1 MKLHKKMQGT
11 IAVAKAIAKFNELG
25 CSVFT
30 EFGDLSRIDLI
41 VERGGRLRRVQVK
54 STDVDGEV
62 VRLSLK
68 KSGPN
73 GYSYTYRETD
83 FDYFVVYVRTLDKLL
98 IVPSSVLRDNSN
110 ALVFRL
116 SKAKN
121 NQSKGVHLL
130 LDYEN
135 FDLFLRDLTS
145 SS

>member
-11 IAVAKAIAKFNELG
+11 IAVAKAVAKFNELG

-41 VERGGRLRRVQVK
+41 VERDGKLRRVQVK

-73 GYSYTYRETD
+73 GYSYTYKVSD
-83 FDYFVVYVRTLDKLL
+83 FDYFVLYIRTLDKLL
-98 IVPSSVLRDNSN
+98 LVPSSVLKDNAN
-110 ALVFRL
+110 VLVLRQ

-121 NQSKGVHLL
+121 NQTKGVHLL
-130 LDYEN
+130 ADYEN
-135 FDLFLRDLTS
+135 FNLFLRDLTS

>member
-11 IAVAKAIAKFNELG
+11 VAVAKAVAKFNELG

-41 VERGGRLRRVQVK
+41 VERDGKLRRVQVK

-68 KSGPN
+68 KSGPG
-73 GYSYTYRETD
+73 GYSYTYQVSD
-83 FDYFVVYVRTLDKLL
+83 FDYFALYIRTLDKLVL
-98 IVPSSVLRDNSN
+98 VPSSVLKDNSN
-110 ALVFRL
+110 TLVFRL

-121 NQSKGVHLL
+121 NQTKGVHLL
-130 LDYEN
+130 SDYEN
-135 FDLFLRDLTS
+135 FDFFLRDLTS